1 MIVLDASL
9 LIAHLE
15 RADVHH
21 TRATELLLAHADD
34 EFASSAVTLAEVLVG
49 AVRAGRGES
58 ARDALADLGVRAI
71 GLEADAAWEL
81 ARLRVL
87 TGLKL
92 PDCCVLYAA
101 QVQAPARV
109 ATFDAALATGA
120 AELGVAVLAPPA

>member
-15 RADVHH
+15 RADVHD

-58 ARDALADLGVRAI
+58 ARDALADLQVRAI
-71 GLEADAAWEL
+71 GLDADAGWEL
-81 ARLRVL
+81 ARLRGR

-101 QVQAPARV
+101 RVQAPARV

-120 AELGVAVLAPPA
+120 AELGIAVLPPPA